1 MSVEN
6 ESFANLA
13 ENLAEKLAAQE
24 RQIALLTKRVFQLE
38 QRAAGASAVAPSILH
53 QPVQADPTAS
63 LPERPPLVPPIVP
76 PIAPPVAET
85 RPLTEPD
92 WESKFG
98 TNWLNRAGIL
108 LLVIGVAL
116 FLGYSLTFMGPAG
129 KIAIGAL
136 SGALLLGAGYW
147 FQAKEQYRIF
157 ALGLLAGGFAIL
169 YFTAYASYAIAAAR
183 VISNNLAG
191 ATLQAAVALAA
202 VWQATKLPSEKAAI
216 LAFLGAF
223 LAFAN
228 GGDSTLLHWGLLP
241 LTVAA
246 LWLSTRLE
254 WTLLPFFILVFAWG
268 SWFPTGVAVVPSG
281 PWGKTF
287 AWIYWLLL
295 EASQIF
301 QQRRWNSWDNA
312 LWILAN
318 AGFFLTLTFTNTSF
332 KSDSEAV
339 PILLLFA
346 GAQAAASLLRIWREI
361 RDTALS
367 EAFTVAL
374 LAAAAS
380 VHWIEHDN
388 LLLLMIWLALA
399 LTTLIWNRRDPRAAL
414 VVAGETML
422 AFTAAIIM
430 IVLPETKLLRDTPLR
445 IHLAL
450 PQALILTVSLF
461 AAGRW
466 LSVSPW
472 PSWAALFCTAVITL
486 ITIPKTLGT
495 VVLALEAILAL
506 AAGFYLGR
514 RPIRLGGLAL
524 FCFSILK
531 VFFYDLSELDTL
543 PRIFSFIVLGL
554 LLIGAS
560 WAYSRFREQVKQLL

>member
-1 MSVEN
+1 MSVDN
-6 ESFANLA
+6 ESFESLS
-13 ENLAEKLAAQE
+13 EKLAAQE

-38 QRAAGASAVAPSILH
+38 QRAPGLSAVAPSILN
-53 QPVQADPTAS
+53 QPVFADPIPSQPEKAP
-63 LPERPPLVPPIVP
+63 LPPPLPDILPSP
-76 PIAPPVAET
+76 
-85 RPLTEPD
+85 EPD

-98 TNWLNRAGIL
+98 TNWLNRAGVL

-116 FLGYSLTFMGPAG
+116 FLGYSLTFLGPAG
-129 KIAIGAL
+129 KIGIGVL
-136 SGALLLGAGYW
+136 SGALLLGTGYW
-147 FQAKEQYRIF
+147 FQAKEQYRVF

-183 VISNNLAG
+183 IISNDIVGSA
-191 ATLQAAVALAA
+191 LQAAVALAA

-223 LAFAN
+223 LAFAH

-241 LTVAA
+241 LTLAG
-246 LWLSTRLE
+246 LWLSTRQE
-254 WTLLPFFILVFAWG
+254 WALLPFFILVFAWG
-268 SWFPTGVAVVPSG
+268 SWFPTSVAVVPSG
-281 PWGKTF
+281 PWGKAF
-287 AWIYWLLL
+287 AWVYWVLL

-318 AGFFLTLTFTNTSF
+318 ASFFLTVTFTNTSF
-332 KSDSEAV
+332 KSDSEAL

-346 GAQAAASLLRIWREI
+346 GAQVAASLLRIWREI
-361 RDTALS
+361 RDQALS
-367 EAFTVAL
+367 EALAVAL
-374 LAAAAS
+374 LAAAAT
-380 VHWIEHDN
+380 VHWMERDN

-399 LTTLIWNRRDPRAAL
+399 LSTLIWNRRAPSVAL
-414 VVAGETML
+414 IIAGETLL

-430 IVLPETKLLRDTPLR
+430 IVLPETKLLGASPLR

-524 FCFSILK
+524 FCFSVLK

-560 WAYSRFREQVKQLL
+560 WAYSRFREQVEKLL